1 MIGTSENQHAGAAGS
16 REVVAGRGVAN
27 VCRSEPV
34 TKVKLR
40 SAGKRCAGI
49 ILVQRIRSS
58 GIRWSEISGRK
69 FRPSQSERL
78 RRPVKG
84 RVVDNDNRDLQLM
97 TQRCRPSEKFYSE
110 LKPFGAFRSITEA
123 GNYRPLPADWIV
135 GVADVVQSTAA
146 VAAGRY
152 KAVNI
157 VGAAVIAAV
166 TNALPMRAFP
176 FAFGGDGASV
186 AVPGADVLVLS
197 EALSKTAIWAQE
209 VHGLVLRV
217 AVIPVRAI
225 RQAGFD
231 VRVARYAVS
240 GHVSYGMFSGGG
252 LSWAEARLKEG
263 DFGLEQARSGESPDL
278 SGLLCS
284 FSPIRARR
292 GVILS
297 VLAAPLTEGLRFA
310 EVVDRLLEIG
320 DGFSDSGRPLPPA
333 GPKDDFVS
341 LHAPD
346 RSPLVARRSVRSA
359 WSGLVRYADAAARRR
374 RRRFLQE
381 IAENTDFRK
390 FDDVLRM
397 TIDCTPE
404 MADAIDACLA
414 VAATDGICHAG
425 THRQATANLTC
436 YVPSV
441 DRGDHVHFVDGAEG
455 GYAIAA
461 TRFKGVAVGG
471 RLGELPVETG
481 LPKHRPAAPAE
492 PEGAAAREQT

>member
-1 MIGTSENQHAGAAGS
+1 
-16 REVVAGRGVAN
+16 
-27 VCRSEPV
+27 
-34 TKVKLR
+34 
-40 SAGKRCAGI
+40 
-49 ILVQRIRSS
+49 
-58 GIRWSEISGRK
+58 
-69 FRPSQSERL
+69 
-78 RRPVKG
+78 
-84 RVVDNDNRDLQLM
+84 M
-97 TQRCRPSEKFYSE
+97 TQRCPPSGAFYDE
-110 LKPFGAFRSITEA
+110 LKPFGAFRSITEDD
-123 GNYRPLPADWIV
+123 NYRPLPVDWII

-186 AVPGADVLVLS
+186 AVPGADALVLND
-197 EALSKTAIWAQE
+197 ALSKTAIWAQE
-209 VHGLVLRV
+209 IHGLSLRV
-217 AVIPVRAI
+217 AAIPVSAI
-225 RQAGFD
+225 REAGFD

-263 DFGLEQARSGESPDL
+263 DFGLQRARSGEAPDL

-297 VLAAPLTEGLRFA
+297 VLAAPLAEGLGFA
-310 EVVDRLLEIG
+310 EVVNRLLAIG
-320 DGFSDSGRPLPPA
+320 DEFADSGRPLPPA

-346 RSPLVARRSVRSA
+346 RSPLVAKRSVQA
-359 WSGLVRYADAAARRR
+359 VWSGLIQYANSTSRRR

-404 MADAIDACLA
+404 MADAIDECLA

-441 DRGDHVHFVDGAEG
+441 DRGDHVHFVDGADG

-461 TRFKGVAVGG
+461 ARIKSVGIDG
-471 RLGELPVETG
+471 CLSELPVEIG
-481 LPKHRPAAPAE
+481 VPEHEPAIPAE
-492 PEGAAAREQT
+492 PRDAAARGRT